1 MAEVKKSKKND
12 VKKFDPQI
20 EVYSAFEVPFSNPQ
34 KKLIDFKQIDA
45 CCACTACSACTA
57 CG

>member
-1 MAEVKKSKKND
+1 MEKKVTANQVGSSFSPK
-12 VKKFDPQI
+12 I
-20 EVYSAFEVPFSNPQ
+20 EIYDAFEVPFSGNG
-34 KKLIDFKQIDA
+34 KTTKEMKQIDA

>member
-1 MAEVKKSKKND
+1 MEKD
-12 VKKFDPQI
+12 VKSSQGNSSFLPKI
-20 EVYSAFEVPFSNPQ
+20 EVYDAFEVPFSGTGKNT
-34 KKLIDFKQIDA
+34 KEMKQIDA